1 MKDKGTHMGQI
12 LVNRRA
18 GYRKV
23 VPDLLMAK
31 DFFFAVKMI
40 RNLLLLKPA

>member
-31 DFFFAVKMI
+31 DFFFCCKNDKESLI
-40 RNLLLLKPA
+40 T